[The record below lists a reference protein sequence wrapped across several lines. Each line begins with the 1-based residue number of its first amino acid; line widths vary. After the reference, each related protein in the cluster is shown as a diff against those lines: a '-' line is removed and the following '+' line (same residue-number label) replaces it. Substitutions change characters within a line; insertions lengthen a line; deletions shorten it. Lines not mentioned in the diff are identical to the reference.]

1 MAKLQLYKFINPG
14 GAGTSKGL
22 KHNAGRT
29 AILGINRL
37 GSTLNG
43 ITQIVGDMGSIA
55 KATDRVERL
64 QEKAERR
71 RLKREQDQ
79 AAEDELE
86 RKNALM
92 GKGIKWKGA
101 VKKQKKGFA
110 EQFFDKIITP
120 FASFLKIV
128 GSWLIGLGGKLAMY
142 EGLKWLADPA
152 NKDKVELFLHKLHVV
167 WSKISGF
174 FMGRIGN
181 IMDGFAN
188 LFGTGS
194 TLGERL
200 KGLGELILG
209 IVGLGALLNPFGLMD
224 AILSLLGWDWY
235 RDKPQRG
242 TNKGPNQGRNSRPG
256 KNPRWTK
263 TSSSINR
270 RFGKNGNRL
279 FDQYRRMGM
288 SESEALKRVT
298 RAARKNPQAFK
309 PPKPTSGLSPKGAPK
324 GKIIKPGAK
333 PGLGKM
339 LKRTNLKF
347 LGPKALKGVKGVFKN
362 VFGRIP
368 FFGAALTTLFS
379 LMMGEPLDQA
389 LWKGG
394 GSAIGGA
401 LGTLIP
407 IPGVG
412 SLVGMLVG
420 EYVGDLMY
428 TMFSGGGIKAVGDR
442 LKQDIKN
449 VFNQVGNLINW
460 VKKGFVRLY
469 EGLPKWKIPE
479 LPKWVPRRD
488 WISKWMLMGLPGME
502 IPNPIWLANPLNI
515 WPKAKLIAS
524 AFFGDSAIPK
534 GKTETGQNAPKEL
547 SEQEKE
553 KIKGATSGVNARK
566 RAELEGKTPI
576 YNKRGRIV
584 GWKDNETGEVTKQE
598 TKYAAPD
605 PNKRQMGRSAAKK
618 RQEANKS
625 KSNIIS
631 SITPTEE
638 PKNQWWDFL
647 DWFPNKKKE
656 DDKPKQQMGRS
667 AAKKRQEAKK
677 SETTQI
683 GPWAPGSGG
692 FKTYED
698 HLNKPKKEESK
709 SKWWNPFSWGKMRGG
724 KVLGYGAVPP
734 RLLNKQYFFGKI
746 FKGISKVVS
755 GVVKGVT
762 NVVKGIASSPILGT
776 ILQVAPI
783 IFPPAAPFI
792 YGAQAVMSLAQGNIM
807 GAIAPA
813 MGALGGFFPGTFG
826 PTSAIGKFLD
836 GPIGKIGMGFLEGGV
851 GGALS
856 AGLGALG
863 GSDMFKGS
871 KIGKFLQG
879 NMGQMIGSAAAALI
893 PGVANV
899 PGLSQLFGMESFMQ
913 PLDMMQTLADGMGM
927 GGMFKAISGMMAGGN
942 FMQGLREL
950 APELGVDPRV
960 LGVFDKSSN
969 MFSASSSGSRQRQ
982 LSNEYAMQTAIEF
995 VPVPMLIEKLVE
1007 IPKPI
1012 PINNPIPVPV
1022 PQKQQ
1027 QK

>member
-71 RLKREQDQ
+71 KAKRERDQ

-120 FASFLKIV
+120 FASFLKMV

-152 NKDKVELFLHKLHVV
+152 NKDKIELFLHKLHVV

-200 KGLGELILG
+200 KGLGQLILG

-309 PPKPTSGLSPKGAPK
+309 PPKPTSGLSPSGAPK

-412 SLVGMLVG
+412 CLL
-420 EYVGDLMY
+420 Y
-428 TMFSGGGIKAVGDR
+428 TSPSPRDR
-442 LKQDIKN
+442 
-449 VFNQVGNLINW
+449 G
-460 VKKGFVRLY
+460 
-469 EGLPKWKIPE
+469 
-479 LPKWVPRRD
+479 
-488 WISKWMLMGLPGME
+488 
-502 IPNPIWLANPLNI
+502 
-515 WPKAKLIAS
+515 
-524 AFFGDSAIPK
+524 
-534 GKTETGQNAPKEL
+534 
-547 SEQEKE
+547 
-553 KIKGATSGVNARK
+553 
-566 RAELEGKTPI
+566 
-576 YNKRGRIV
+576 
-584 GWKDNETGEVTKQE
+584 
-598 TKYAAPD
+598 
-605 PNKRQMGRSAAKK
+605 
-618 RQEANKS
+618 
-625 KSNIIS
+625 
-631 SITPTEE
+631 
-638 PKNQWWDFL
+638 
-647 DWFPNKKKE
+647 
-656 DDKPKQQMGRS
+656 
-667 AAKKRQEAKK
+667 
-677 SETTQI
+677 
-683 GPWAPGSGG
+683 
-692 FKTYED
+692 
-698 HLNKPKKEESK
+698 
-709 SKWWNPFSWGKMRGG
+709 
-724 KVLGYGAVPP
+724 
-734 RLLNKQYFFGKI
+734 
-746 FKGISKVVS
+746 
-755 GVVKGVT
+755 
-762 NVVKGIASSPILGT
+762 
-776 ILQVAPI
+776 
-783 IFPPAAPFI
+783 
-792 YGAQAVMSLAQGNIM
+792 
-807 GAIAPA
+807 
-813 MGALGGFFPGTFG
+813 
-826 PTSAIGKFLD
+826 
-836 GPIGKIGMGFLEGGV
+836 
-851 GGALS
+851 
-856 AGLGALG
+856 
-863 GSDMFKGS
+863 
-871 KIGKFLQG
+871 
-879 NMGQMIGSAAAALI
+879 
-893 PGVANV
+893 
-899 PGLSQLFGMESFMQ
+899 
-913 PLDMMQTLADGMGM
+913 
-927 GGMFKAISGMMAGGN
+927 
-942 FMQGLREL
+942 
-950 APELGVDPRV
+950 
-960 LGVFDKSSN
+960 
-969 MFSASSSGSRQRQ
+969 
-982 LSNEYAMQTAIEF
+982 
-995 VPVPMLIEKLVE
+995 
-1007 IPKPI
+1007 
-1012 PINNPIPVPV
+1012 
-1022 PQKQQ
+1022 
-1027 QK
+1027 

>member
-1 MAKLQLYKFINPG
+1 MAKIQLYKFINPG

-43 ITQIVGDMGSIA
+43 ISQIVGDMGSIA
-55 KATDRVERL
+55 SATDRVERL

-71 RLKREQDQ
+71 KAKRERDQ

-101 VKKQKKGFA
+101 VKKQEKGFA
-110 EQFFDKIITP
+110 EQFFDKILTP
-120 FASFLKIV
+120 FASFLKLV

-152 NKDKVELFLHKLHVV
+152 NKDKIELFLHKLHVV
-167 WSKISGF
+167 WKKISGF

-181 IMDGFAN
+181 IMDGFSN

-200 KGLGELILG
+200 KGLGQLIVG
-209 IVGLGALLNPFGLMD
+209 FVGLGALLNPFGLMD
-224 AILSLLGWDWY
+224 MILSLLGWDWY
-235 RDKPQRG
+235 RDKPDGRRG
-242 TNKGPNQGRNSRPG
+242 KPG
-256 KNPRWTK
+256 KPGSTQPRRTQPRWDANR
-263 TSSSINR
+263 SNINR
-270 RFGKNGNRL
+270 QFGKNGLKEYNKLRS
-279 FDQYRRMGM
+279 RGA
-288 SESEALKRVT
+288 SHKSALKQLRKLKV
-298 RAARKNPQAFK
+298 KNPDLFK
-309 PPKPTSGLSPKGAPK
+309 APKPTSGLKPSGAPK

-333 PGLGKM
+333 PGLGKIVN
-339 LKRTNLKF
+339 RTTLKF
-347 LGPKALKGVKGVFKN
+347 LGPNAAKGVKSVFKN

-389 LWKGG
+389 LFKGG

-428 TMFSGGGIKAVGDR
+428 TMFKGGGIKAVGDR
-442 LKQDIKN
+442 LKQDIKG
-449 VFNQVGNLINW
+449 VFTQVGNLINW

-488 WISKWMLMGLPGME
+488 WISKWMLMGLPGTE
-502 IPNPIWLANPLNI
+502 IPNPIWLANPLNL
-515 WPKAKLIAS
+515 WPKAKLFAS

-534 GKTETGQNAPKEL
+534 GATQSGQKAPEL
-547 SEQEKE
+547 SEEEKKKQAEKE
-553 KIKGATSGVNARK
+553 KARLEKVSKATSGVNARE
-566 RAELEGKTPI
+566 RAKLEGKTPI
-576 YNKRGRIV
+576 TNRRGRIT

-598 TKYAAPD
+598 TKYESD
-605 PNKRQMGRSAAKK
+605 PNKRQMGRSAAKNRAK
-618 RQEANKS
+618 VNA
-625 KSNIIS
+625 SNLVNS
-631 SITPTEE
+631 TVTPEPDK

-647 DWFPNKKKE
+647 DLFPNQS
-656 DDKPKQQMGRS
+656 KQERALEAGKVEREENEWGPGGQPS
-667 AAKKRQEAKK
+667 ASEQIKK
-677 SETTQI
+677 SQ
-683 GPWAPGSGG
+683 
-692 FKTYED
+692 
-698 HLNKPKKEESK
+698 PKKST
-709 SKWWNPFSWGKMRGG
+709 WWNPFSWGKMRGG
-724 KVLGYGAVPP
+724 KILNNYGTVPP
-734 RLLNKQYFFGKI
+734 RLNTKQFFFGKV
-746 FKGISKVVS
+746 FRGISRAVS
-755 GVVKGVT
+755 GVVKTVT
-762 NVVKGIASSPILGT
+762 NVVKSVASSPILNT
-776 ILQVAPI
+776 ILQVAPM

-792 YGAQAVMSLAQGNIM
+792 YGAQAVMSLAQGNIL

-813 MGALGGFFPGTFG
+813 MGSLGHFFPGTFG
-826 PTSAIGKFLD
+826 AGSAIGKFMS
-836 GPIGKIGMGFLEGGV
+836 GPVGKIGMGFLEGGL

-856 AGLGALG
+856 AGMGVLG

-899 PGLSQLFGMESFMQ
+899 PGLSQLFGMDSFMQ

-927 GGMFKAISGMMAGGN
+927 GGMFKAVSGMMSGGN

-950 APELGVDPRV
+950 APELGIDPRV
-960 LGVFDKSSN
+960 LGVFDRSSN
-969 MFSASSSGSRQRQ
+969 MFSASQGSSRQRQ

-995 VPVPMLIEKLVE
+995 IPVPMLIEKLVE

-1012 PINNPIPVPV
+1012 PINNPIPYPV
-1022 PQKQQ
+1022 PQQ
-1027 QK
+1027 QKG

>member
-14 GAGTSKGL
+14 GAGTSKSL

-43 ITQIVGDMGSIA
+43 ITHIVGDMGSIA

-71 RLKREQDQ
+71 KAKRERDQ

-101 VKKQKKGFA
+101 VKKQEKGFG
-110 EQFFDKIITP
+110 EQFFDKILTP
-120 FASFLKIV
+120 FASFLKTV
-128 GSWLIGLGGKLAMY
+128 GAWLIAWGGKLAMY

-152 NKDKVELFLHKLHVV
+152 NKDKIELFLHKLHVV
-167 WSKISGF
+167 WKKISGF

-200 KGLGELILG
+200 KGLGQLILG

-309 PPKPTSGLSPKGAPK
+309 PPKPTSGLSPSGAPK

-428 TMFSGGGIKAVGDR
+428 TMFSGGGLKAVGDR

-449 VFNQVGNLINW
+449 VFTQVGNLINW

-534 GKTETGQNAPKEL
+534 GKTEAGQNAPKEL
-547 SEQEKE
+547 SEEEKK
-553 KIKGATSGVNARK
+553 KISSATSGVNARK

-576 YNKRGRIV
+576 TNKRGRIV
-584 GWKDNETGEVTKQE
+584 GWKDNETGEVTKEE
-598 TKYAAPD
+598 TKYESD
-605 PNKRQMGRSAAKK
+605 PNKRQMGRSAAKR
-618 RQEANKS
+618 RQEAQK
-625 KSNIIS
+625 NITP
-631 SITPTEE
+631 SITPQPE
-638 PKNQWWDFL
+638 KKKSNNQWWDFL
-647 DWFPNKKKE
+647 DWFPNKQTSV
-656 DDKPKQQMGRS
+656 PAGS
-667 AAKKRQEAKK
+667 F
-677 SETTQI
+677 
-683 GPWAPGSGG
+683 GSGSKETIESSKG
-692 FKTYED
+692 SAVDTNIGRHTTGSSKDQPKTD
-698 HLNKPKKEESK
+698 KKGGS
-709 SKWWNPFSWGKMRGG
+709 SWWNPFSWGKMRGG

-746 FKGISKVVS
+746 FKGISRAVS
-755 GVVKGVT
+755 GVVKTVT
-762 NVVKGIASSPILGT
+762 NVVKSVASSPILGT
-776 ILQVAPI
+776 ILQVAPM

>member
-1 MAKLQLYKFINPG
+1 MAKIQLYKFINPG

-43 ITQIVGDMGSIA
+43 ISQIVGDMGSIA
-55 KATDRVERL
+55 SATDRVERL

-71 RLKREQDQ
+71 KAKRERDQ

-101 VKKQKKGFA
+101 VKKQEKGFG
-110 EQFFDKIITP
+110 EQFFDKILTP
-120 FASFLKIV
+120 FASFLKTV
-128 GSWLIGLGGKLAMY
+128 GAWLIAWGGKLAMY

-152 NKDKVELFLHKLHVV
+152 NKDKIELFLHKLHVV
-167 WSKISGF
+167 WKKISGF

-181 IMDGFAN
+181 IMDGFSN

-194 TLGERL
+194 TLGDRL
-200 KGLGELILG
+200 KGLGQLIVG
-209 IVGLGALLNPFGLMD
+209 FVGLGALLNPFGLMD
-224 AILSLLGWDWY
+224 MILSLLGWDWY
-235 RDKPQRG
+235 RDKPDGRRG
-242 TNKGPNQGRNSRPG
+242 KPG
-256 KNPRWTK
+256 KPGSTQPRRTQPRWDANR
-263 TSSSINR
+263 SNINR
-270 RFGKNGNRL
+270 QFGKNGLKEYNKLRS
-279 FDQYRRMGM
+279 RGA
-288 SESEALKRVT
+288 SHKSALKQLRKLKV
-298 RAARKNPQAFK
+298 KNPDLFK
-309 PPKPTSGLSPKGAPK
+309 APKPTSGLKPSGAPK
-324 GKIIKPGAK
+324 GRIIKPGAK
-333 PGLGKM
+333 PGLGKVM
-339 LKRTNLKF
+339 NRTTLKF
-347 LGPKALKGVKGVFKN
+347 LGPNALKGVKGVFKN

-389 LWKGG
+389 LFKGG

-428 TMFSGGGIKAVGDR
+428 TMFKGGGIKAVGDR
-442 LKQDIKN
+442 LKADIKG
-449 VFNQVGNLINW
+449 VFTQVGNLINW

-488 WISKWMLMGLPGME
+488 WISKWMLMGLPGTE

-534 GKTETGQNAPKEL
+534 GKTEAGQNAPEL
-547 SEQEKE
+547 SEEEKKKQAEKE
-553 KIKGATSGVNARK
+553 KARLEKVSKATSGVNARE
-566 RAELEGKTPI
+566 RAKLEGKTPI
-576 YNKRGRIV
+576 TNKRGRIV
-584 GWKDNETGEVTKQE
+584 GWKDNETGEVTKEE
-598 TKYAAPD
+598 TTYESSD
-605 PNKRQMGRSAAKK
+605 KRQMGRSAAKNRIDAQK
-618 RQEANKS
+618 LINEQP
-625 KSNIIS
+625 
-631 SITPTEE
+631 SITPQ
-638 PKNQWWDFL
+638 PKKKSNNQWWDFL
-647 DWFPNKKKE
+647 DLFPNKETSVPAGSFGSGSKE
-656 DDKPKQQMGRS
+656 TIES
-667 AAKKRQEAKK
+667 
-677 SETTQI
+677 S
-683 GPWAPGSGG
+683 PGSAVDTNIGRHTTG
-692 FKTYED
+692 SSKDQPKTQ
-698 HLNKPKKEESK
+698 KKGS
-709 SKWWNPFSWGKMRGG
+709 SWWNPFSWGKMDGG
-724 KVLGYGAVPP
+724 KVMGRIPP
-734 RLLNKQYFFGKI
+734 RLTNKQYFFGKI
-746 FKGISKVVS
+746 FKGISRAVS
-755 GVVKGVT
+755 GVVKTVT
-762 NVVKGIASSPILGT
+762 NVVKSVASSPILNT
-776 ILQVAPI
+776 ILQVAPM

-792 YGAQAVMSLAQGNIM
+792 YGAQAVMSLAQGNIL

-813 MGALGGFFPGTFG
+813 MGSLGHFFPGTFG
-826 PTSAIGKFLD
+826 AGSAIGKFMS
-836 GPIGKIGMGFLEGGV
+836 GPVGKIGMGFLEGGL

-856 AGLGALG
+856 AGMGVLG

-899 PGLSQLFGMESFMQ
+899 PGLSQLFGMDSFMQ

-927 GGMFKAISGMMAGGN
+927 GGMFKAVSGMMSGGN

-950 APELGVDPRV
+950 APELGIDPRV
-960 LGVFDKSSN
+960 LGVFDRSSN
-969 MFSASSSGSRQRQ
+969 MFSASQGSSRQRQ

-995 VPVPMLIEKLVE
+995 IPVPMLIEKLVE

-1012 PINNPIPVPV
+1012 PINNPIPYPV
-1022 PQKQQ
+1022 PQK
-1027 QK
+1027 K